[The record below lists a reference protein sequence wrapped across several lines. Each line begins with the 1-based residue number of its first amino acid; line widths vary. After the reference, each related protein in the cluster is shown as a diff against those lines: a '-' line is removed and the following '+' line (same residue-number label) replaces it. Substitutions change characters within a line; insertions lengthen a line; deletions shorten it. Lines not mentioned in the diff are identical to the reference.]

1 MLLVLTLL
9 LFPLQLQLL
18 LPLPKPKKEKVW
30 MSLFHLSKGF
40 AEIGVDADS
49 RGDEWMGWDLGWYWE
64 SKKYVIPLGVV
75 ALYENMCISFSLA
88 LSLLSF
94 WSLRN
99 LACGFRNPNHRH
111 PNPSVYHISP
121 Y

>member
-1 MLLVLTLL
+1 
-9 LFPLQLQLL
+9 
-18 LPLPKPKKEKVW
+18 
-30 MSLFHLSKGF
+30 MSLFRLSKSF
-40 AEIGVDADS
+40 VEVGVDADS
-49 RGDEWMGWDLGWYWE
+49 RGDVGWDLGWYWV

-75 ALYENMCISFSLA
+75 ALYENMCIFLSLSLSLA
-88 LSLLSF
+88 VLVLLI
-94 WSLRN
+94 